1 MSATKQ
7 AVESLLGQLPD
18 NCSFEDVQYHLYVLE
33 NPPSTSR
40 RALEQM
46 AYSVVW
52 SPNAL
57 DDVDEIAAYIARDS
71 PTYAAAVVEKILD
84 ITRNL
89 QKFPLLGRIV
99 PESNEESI
107 RERFVYSYR
116 LIYQVQQETIT
127 IIAVVHGK
135 RLLENENMV

>member
-1 MSATKQ
+1 
-7 AVESLLGQLPD
+7 
-18 NCSFEDVQYHLYVLE
+18 
-33 NPPSTSR
+33 
-40 RALEQM
+40 M

-57 DDVDEIAAYIARDS
+57 NDVDEIAAYISRDS

-89 QKFPLLGRIV
+89 QNFALLGRVV

-116 LIYQVQQETIT
+116 LIYQVQEEIII
-127 IIAVVHGK
+127 IIAS
-135 RLLENENMV
+135 LLCMEKGC

>member
-1 MSATKQ
+1 
-7 AVESLLGQLPD
+7 
-18 NCSFEDVQYHLYVLE
+18 
-33 NPPSTSR
+33 
-40 RALEQM
+40 M

-71 PTYAAAVVEKILD
+71 PTYAAAVVDKILD

-89 QKFPLLGRIV
+89 QNFPLLGRAV
-99 PESNEESI
+99 PESNDESI

-116 LIYQVQQETIT
+116 IIYQVQEETIT

-135 RLLENENMV
+135 RLLESK

>member
-1 MSATKQ
+1 
-7 AVESLLGQLPD
+7 
-18 NCSFEDVQYHLYVLE
+18 
-33 NPPSTSR
+33 
-40 RALEQM
+40 M

-89 QKFPLLGRIV
+89 QNFPLLGRVV
-99 PESNEESI
+99 PESNEEYI

-116 LIYQVQQETIT
+116 LIYQVQEETII

-135 RLLENENMV
+135 RLLENENM

>member
-1 MSATKQ
+1 
-7 AVESLLGQLPD
+7 
-18 NCSFEDVQYHLYVLE
+18 
-33 NPPSTSR
+33 
-40 RALEQM
+40 
-46 AYSVVW
+46 
-52 SPNAL
+52 
-57 DDVDEIAAYIARDS
+57 VDEIAAHIARDS

-89 QKFPLLGRIV
+89 QNFPLLGRIV

-116 LIYQVQQETIT
+116 LIYQVQQETVT

-135 RLLENENMV
+135 RLLDNENIV

>member
-1 MSATKQ
+1 
-7 AVESLLGQLPD
+7 
-18 NCSFEDVQYHLYVLE
+18 
-33 NPPSTSR
+33 
-40 RALEQM
+40 M

-71 PTYAAAVVEKILD
+71 PTYAAAVVAKILD
-84 ITRNL
+84 ITRTL
-89 QKFPLLGRIV
+89 QNFPLLGRVV

-116 LIYQVQQETIT
+116 LIYQVQEETIA

-135 RLLENENMV
+135 RLSENENM

>member
-1 MSATKQ
+1 
-7 AVESLLGQLPD
+7 
-18 NCSFEDVQYHLYVLE
+18 
-33 NPPSTSR
+33 
-40 RALEQM
+40 M

-57 DDVDEIAAYIARDS
+57 DDVDQIAAYIARDS

-84 ITRNL
+84 TTRNL

-116 LIYQVQQETIT
+116 LIYQVQEEIVI

>member
-1 MSATKQ
+1 
-7 AVESLLGQLPD
+7 
-18 NCSFEDVQYHLYVLE
+18 
-33 NPPSTSR
+33 
-40 RALEQM
+40 M

-71 PTYAAAVVEKILD
+71 PTYAAAVVEKILN

-89 QKFPLLGRIV
+89 QNFPLLGRIV

-116 LIYQVQQETIT
+116 LIYQVQQETVT
-127 IIAVVHGK
+127 IIAVVHEK
-135 RLLENENMV
+135 RLLDNENIV

>member
-1 MSATKQ
+1 
-7 AVESLLGQLPD
+7 
-18 NCSFEDVQYHLYVLE
+18 
-33 NPPSTSR
+33 
-40 RALEQM
+40 M

-89 QKFPLLGRIV
+89 QKFPFLGRIV

-116 LIYQVQQETIT
+116 LIYQVQQDTIT

>member
-1 MSATKQ
+1 
-7 AVESLLGQLPD
+7 
-18 NCSFEDVQYHLYVLE
+18 
-33 NPPSTSR
+33 
-40 RALEQM
+40 M

-71 PTYAAAVVEKILD
+71 PTDAAAVVEKILD

-89 QKFPLLGRIV
+89 QNLPLLGRIV

-116 LIYQVQQETIT
+116 LIY
-127 IIAVVHGK
+127 
-135 RLLENENMV
+135 

>member
-1 MSATKQ
+1 
-7 AVESLLGQLPD
+7 
-18 NCSFEDVQYHLYVLE
+18 
-33 NPPSTSR
+33 
-40 RALEQM
+40 M

-89 QKFPLLGRIV
+89 QTFPLLGRIV

-116 LIYQVQQETIT
+116 LIYQVQKETVT

-135 RLLENENMV
+135 RLLDNESMI

>member
-1 MSATKQ
+1 
-7 AVESLLGQLPD
+7 
-18 NCSFEDVQYHLYVLE
+18 
-33 NPPSTSR
+33 
-40 RALEQM
+40 M

-57 DDVDEIAAYIARDS
+57 NDVDEIAAYISRDS

-89 QKFPLLGRIV
+89 QNFPLLGRVV

-116 LIYQVQQETIT
+116 LIYQVQEEIII
-127 IIAVVHGK
+127 IIAS
-135 RLLENENMV
+135 LLCMEKGC

>member
-1 MSATKQ
+1 
-7 AVESLLGQLPD
+7 
-18 NCSFEDVQYHLYVLE
+18 
-33 NPPSTSR
+33 
-40 RALEQM
+40 M

-84 ITRNL
+84 TTRNL

-116 LIYQVQQETIT
+116 LIYQVQEEIVI